1 MSHFQQTFTILT
13 FLQLSVILKNTPF
26 VTFAFVNKIYVDIYT
41 NTETRNMTKFKEAEH
56 DSAFMAKCLFLDN
69 MQVAIFVSFI

>member
-1 MSHFQQTFTILT
+1 MW
-13 FLQLSVILKNTPF
+13 
-26 VTFAFVNKIYVDIYT
+26 IYT

-69 MQVAIFVSFI
+69 MQVAIFCFFYLAQLVTLCACVLS

>member
-26 VTFAFVNKIYVDIYT
+26 VTFVFVNKIYVDILKY
-41 NTETRNMTKFKEAEH
+41 
-56 DSAFMAKCLFLDN
+56 
-69 MQVAIFVSFI
+69 

>member
-26 VTFAFVNKIYVDIYT
+26 VTFAFVNKIYVDIH